1 MEDHLHHCGGVEGKP
16 GGGKLPAADLKQ
28 PVQQH
33 ADGGPTGST
42 AVLLPAASDDATTI
56 SAATAVYAATG
67 SPKTTV
73 GAAKSSPG
81 ATILPTRTN

>member
-16 GGGKLPAADLKQ
+16 GGGKLPADFK
-28 PVQQH
+28 QH
-33 ADGGPTGST
+33 ADGGPAGSA

-56 SAATAVYAATG
+56 SAATAVYAATS
-67 SPKTTV
+67 SPKATAR
-73 GAAKSSPG
+73 AAKSSPG